1 MARTKG
7 TIKGINADNRTG
19 TLVDNKTGDVYTYDQ
34 PFLKELGLELGSE
47 VFYDTVDLS
56 GRFVAVTLD
65 NVAKGT
71 VSAINDSETGVITE
85 FFTGREI
92 RFKQPYIKEA
102 GIVVGSAVKYEKINT
117 GIDGEIAVLLTL
129 TKKNER

>member
-7 TIKGINADNRTG
+7 TIRTSNGDNRTG
-19 TLVDNKTGDVYTYDQ
+19 TLADTKTGEVFTYDQ
-34 PFLKELGLELGSE
+34 PFLKELGLDIGSE

-56 GRFVAVTLD
+56 GRLIAVTLD

-71 VSAINDSETGVITE
+71 VTSIIDSETGTLTE
-85 FFTGREI
+85 LASGKEI

-102 GIVVGSAVKYEKINT
+102 GIIVGSPVKYEKIT
-117 GIDGEIAVLLTL
+117 TADGELAVLLTL
-129 TKKNER
+129 TKKNFK